1 MSKLKIVVLYD
12 RVLVDEAEETATPD
26 KSPVVRT
33 LDKKEVEE
41 EVAEALTKLG
51 HEPTMHE
58 LDGTPKSLLAL
69 ARLECD
75 LIFNLTESFADDDT
89 ADFKIAGFL
98 ELVGKRYT
106 GSGTHGLMLAQ
117 DKAIAKK
124 IFAFH
129 GIHTPVFAK
138 SFRGR
143 LDFSHDL
150 QFPVIVKP
158 AREDGSIGIE
168 FSAVVSSIR
177 ELMERMDWLHAN
189 FNSPVLIEE
198 YIEGR
203 EMYVGVIGNDKPEAL
218 PVVELDLSKLPDGT
232 PRIAAA
238 EVKWGKGTKAYRD
251 TKSAVATDLPEETV
265 TALQQTAVA
274 AYQALE
280 LRDYGRVDMRLQPD
294 GRVHVIEVNP
304 NPWLSSKAEFAMAAR
319 KSGRNYPQ
327 LVEEIVDLAM
337 AQSLSQL
344 PTPNLQL
351 PRSWE
356 LEIGN
361 WEFSGSYFPVRRPQV
376 ERSRSPVHI
385 PERIDDFRLPV
396 AHRETVRDDPGTA
409 AQLSRED
416 RTKLHVRCRQQIERD
431 DRRIRHIDCHRVL
444 DQKFHASLDASR
456 LGVGFCLIDQVG
468 VDVHADTARAE
479 LLRGGDDDPPI
490 AASKV
495 VHHIARADLREREH
509 ALHDIGGC
517 RHVRREAPALCCERR
532 LKQQRD
538 GRKHSR
544 KQDFRPSEPNH
555 GRIVLSG
562 RHLLSSIESPCSSP
576 EVRTI

>member
-1 MSKLKIVVLYD
+1 MGKLKIVVLYD
-12 RVLVDEAEETATPD
+12 RVLVDDEAEQAASTD
-26 KSPVVRT
+26 RSPVTRT
-33 LDKKEVEE
+33 LDKKEVED
-41 EVAEALTKLG
+41 EVAEALVKLG
-51 HEPTMHE
+51 HEVIKHE

-75 LIFNLTESFADDDT
+75 LVFNLTESFADDDT
-89 ADFKIAGFL
+89 ADFKIAAFL
-98 ELVGKRYT
+98 ELIGKRYT

-129 GIHTPVFAK
+129 GVHTPVFAK

-168 FSAVVSSIR
+168 FSAVVNSIR

-189 FNSPVLIEE
+189 FDSPVLIEE

-203 EMYVGVIGNDKPEAL
+203 EMYVGIIGNDKPEAL

-251 TKSAVATDLPEETV
+251 TKSAVATDLSEET
-265 TALQQTAVA
+265 TLALHQTAMA

-319 KSGRNYPQ
+319 KAGRTYTQ
-327 LVEEIVDLAM
+327 LVEEIVELAM
-337 AQSLSQL
+337 A
-344 PTPNLQL
+344 
-351 PRSWE
+351 
-356 LEIGN
+356 
-361 WEFSGSYFPVRRPQV
+361 
-376 ERSRSPVHI
+376 
-385 PERIDDFRLPV
+385 
-396 AHRETVRDDPGTA
+396 
-409 AQLSRED
+409 
-416 RTKLHVRCRQQIERD
+416 
-431 DRRIRHIDCHRVL
+431 
-444 DQKFHASLDASR
+444 
-456 LGVGFCLIDQVG
+456 
-468 VDVHADTARAE
+468 RA
-479 LLRGGDDDPPI
+479 
-490 AASKV
+490 
-495 VHHIARADLREREH
+495 
-509 ALHDIGGC
+509 
-517 RHVRREAPALCCERR
+517 
-532 LKQQRD
+532 
-538 GRKHSR
+538 
-544 KQDFRPSEPNH
+544 
-555 GRIVLSG
+555 
-562 RHLLSSIESPCSSP
+562 
-576 EVRTI
+576 

>member
-1 MSKLKIVVLYD
+1 MGKLKIVVLYD
-12 RVLVDEAEETATPD
+12 RVLVDEEAEQATSPD
-26 KSPVVRT
+26 KSPVTRT
-33 LDKKEVEE
+33 LDKKEVED
-41 EVAEALTKLG
+41 EVAEALVKLG
-51 HEPTMHE
+51 HEPTKHE

-75 LIFNLTESFADDDT
+75 LVFNLTESFADDDT
-89 ADFKIAGFL
+89 ADFKIAAFL
-98 ELVGKRYT
+98 ELIGKRYT

-129 GIHTPVFAK
+129 GVHTPVFAK

-177 ELMERMDWLHAN
+177 ELMERMDWLHTN
-189 FNSPVLIEE
+189 FDSPVLIEE

-203 EMYVGVIGNDKPEAL
+203 EMYVGIIGNDKPEAL

-251 TKSAVATDLPEETV
+251 TKSAVATDLTEET
-265 TALQQTAVA
+265 TLALQKTAMA

-319 KSGRNYPQ
+319 KAGRTYPQ
-327 LVEEIVDLAM
+327 LVEEIVELAM
-337 AQSLSQL
+337 A
-344 PTPNLQL
+344 
-351 PRSWE
+351 
-356 LEIGN
+356 
-361 WEFSGSYFPVRRPQV
+361 
-376 ERSRSPVHI
+376 
-385 PERIDDFRLPV
+385 
-396 AHRETVRDDPGTA
+396 
-409 AQLSRED
+409 
-416 RTKLHVRCRQQIERD
+416 
-431 DRRIRHIDCHRVL
+431 
-444 DQKFHASLDASR
+444 
-456 LGVGFCLIDQVG
+456 
-468 VDVHADTARAE
+468 RA
-479 LLRGGDDDPPI
+479 
-490 AASKV
+490 
-495 VHHIARADLREREH
+495 
-509 ALHDIGGC
+509 
-517 RHVRREAPALCCERR
+517 
-532 LKQQRD
+532 
-538 GRKHSR
+538 
-544 KQDFRPSEPNH
+544 
-555 GRIVLSG
+555 
-562 RHLLSSIESPCSSP
+562 
-576 EVRTI
+576 